1 MTLKARSRFRLAHR
15 KIRKWIRGKRGEG
28 GEQDSEEEPLTESS
42 K

>member
-15 KIRKWIRGKRGEG
+15 KMRNRIRGKRGEG
-28 GEQDSEEEPLTESS
+28 RAEASKEEPLTESS